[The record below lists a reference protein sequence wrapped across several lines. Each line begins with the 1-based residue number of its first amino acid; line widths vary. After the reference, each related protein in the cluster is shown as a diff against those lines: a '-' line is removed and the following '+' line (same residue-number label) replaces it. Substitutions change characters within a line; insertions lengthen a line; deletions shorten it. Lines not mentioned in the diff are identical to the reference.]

1 MGSKLGITL
10 LMGITVLTVVSKRV
24 ITWGNNEISFLCSFS
39 FQEFEIPMKEM
50 DLKI

>member
-10 LMGITVLTVVSKRV
+10 LMGITVVSKRV

-39 FQEFEIPMKEM
+39 FQEFEIPTKEM